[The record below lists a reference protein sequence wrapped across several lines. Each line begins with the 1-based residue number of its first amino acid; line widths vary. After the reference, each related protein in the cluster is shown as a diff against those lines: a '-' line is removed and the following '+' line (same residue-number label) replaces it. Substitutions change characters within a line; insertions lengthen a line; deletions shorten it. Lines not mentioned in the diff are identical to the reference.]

1 MKFANID
8 SNSFALRN
16 GKVNGYLNFGD
27 HIQIAAIDNL
37 YHYMGIK
44 KESVVRISYYDL
56 STYSGEQL
64 ILPVNFML
72 YWMPLP
78 SGDLVSPDIIPVFL
92 GASFPNDM
100 PAHVFEAMKK
110 WEPIGCR
117 DEGTYRCFQE
127 HGISS
132 YLAGCLTVALPTK
145 EYDTQKQNGK
155 VFLIDAPQEM
165 IPYIPQALKKEMIV
179 DTNEFIGLFEKDMSQ
194 EEYAKN
200 RYKRLAQEASLVIT
214 SRLHVAAPCVA
225 MGIPVIVCLREM
237 DSRFS
242 WLEKYIPIYLKKD
255 YEKID
260 WSNAGSLVNRVDKEL
275 ILKTASERI
284 WAAYYKYSFLKYTSD
299 LTKYY
304 MDRSAL
310 PVMKSCQ
317 HDYLCRIVSKIKG
330 TFPEG
335 STFEYALWGITQ
347 EASLIHEEIQQ
358 QFERTNLVAVYDT
371 YKSGQFLNKKISH
384 PSEIRKSTGN
394 VFYFVCAY
402 GAHGAASKLFHEL
415 GIDSSR
421 ICIVGQEKRQ
431 LIAGEPDK

>member
-8 SNSFALRN
+8 SNSFALRK

-37 YHYMGIK
+37 YHYMGIE

-56 STYSGEQL
+56 RTYSGEQL

-78 SGDLVSPDIIPVFL
+78 TGDLFSPDIIPVFL
-92 GASFPNDM
+92 GVSFPNDM

-117 DEGTYRCFQE
+117 DEGAYRCFQE

-132 YLAGCLTVALPTK
+132 YLAGCLTVTLPTK
-145 EYDTQKQNGK
+145 EYDTHKQNEK
-155 VFLIDAPQEM
+155 VFLIDAPKEV
-165 IPYIPQALKKEMIV
+165 IPYIPRAFKKNLIV
-179 DTNEFIGLFEKDMSQ
+179 DTNEFIGLFEKDIPQ
-194 EEYAKN
+194 EEYVKN

-214 SRLHVAAPCVA
+214 SRLHVAAPCIA
-225 MGIPVIVCLREM
+225 MGIPVIVCLKQM

-242 WLEKYIPIYLKKD
+242 WLEKYVPIYLKKD

-260 WSNAGSLVNRVDKEL
+260 WSNAGSVVNRVDKEL

-284 WAAYYKYSFLKYTSD
+284 WTAYYKYSFMKHFSD
-299 LTKYY
+299 LTDYY

-310 PVMKSCQ
+310 PVLRSCQ
-317 HDYLCRIVSKIKG
+317 QDCLRRIVSKIKG
-330 TFPEG
+330 EFPEG
-335 STFEYALWGITQ
+335 KIFEYAIWGITR
-347 EASLIHEEIQQ
+347 EADLIHEEIQE
-358 QFERTNLVAVYDT
+358 QFERANLIAVYDT
-371 YKSGQFLNKKISH
+371 YKSGQFLCKKIAH
-384 PSEIRKSTGN
+384 PSEIRKNTRD

-402 GAHGAASKLFHEL
+402 GAHSAANELFREL
-415 GIDSSR
+415 NIDNSR

-431 LIAGEPDK
+431 IMAGET